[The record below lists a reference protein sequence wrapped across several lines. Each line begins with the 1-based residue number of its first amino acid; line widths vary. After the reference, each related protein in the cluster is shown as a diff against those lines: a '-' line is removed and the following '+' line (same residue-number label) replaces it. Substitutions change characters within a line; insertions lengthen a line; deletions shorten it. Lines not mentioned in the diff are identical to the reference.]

1 MKPSKIKPSQ
11 LTRVGYTYQ
20 DLMCI
25 RTLINWFHDPE
36 KYQWISIEGNQ
47 GLNHVKSLDDVI
59 CFTASGE
66 YELYQ
71 VKFTIDSERDD
82 LHLDFAGYSRRR
94 IRAHP
99 LSKNGRRYRE
109 VRFLQHNSDC

>member
-1 MKPSKIKPSQ
+1 MTSSKIKPSQ

-25 RTLINWFHDPE
+25 RMLINWFHDPE
-36 KYQWISIEGNQ
+36 KYQWMIIEGNH
-47 GLNHVKSLDDVI
+47 GLSHVKSLDDVI
-59 CFTASGE
+59 CYTAEGE

-82 LHLDFAGYSRRR
+82 LRLDFDWLLKRVG
-94 IRAHP
+94 AHL
-99 LSKNGRRYRE
+99 LSKNGQLTLRS
-109 VRFLQHNSDC
+109 SDLPTGYP